1 VTDAVTPT
9 RTMSDASQD
18 DDDDDDVGDDG
29 SLADKSASSFS
40 SASFKVNRP
49 LSDALH
55 RRQQVGEKTLTAE
68 GGVRGGGAN
77 AALPSPRRTA
87 YSAVSNAVRL
97 YSTSR
102 ILEFCLNF
110 FRILQ

>member
-68 GGVRGGGAN
+68 GGVRGGGGECRIAIS
-77 AALPSPRRTA
+77 SPHCIQCSQQCCSFIF
-87 YSAVSNAVRL
+87 Y
-97 YSTSR
+97 
-102 ILEFCLNF
+102 
-110 FRILQ
+110 

>member
-1 VTDAVTPT
+1 
-9 RTMSDASQD
+9 MSDASQD

-68 GGVRGGGAN
+68 GGVRGGGGGRMPHCHLL
-77 AALPSPRRTA
+77 AALHTVQ
-87 YSAVSNAVRL
+87 SAMLFV
-97 YSTSR
+97 Y
-102 ILEFCLNF
+102 ILLAGYLSFV
-110 FRILQ
+110 